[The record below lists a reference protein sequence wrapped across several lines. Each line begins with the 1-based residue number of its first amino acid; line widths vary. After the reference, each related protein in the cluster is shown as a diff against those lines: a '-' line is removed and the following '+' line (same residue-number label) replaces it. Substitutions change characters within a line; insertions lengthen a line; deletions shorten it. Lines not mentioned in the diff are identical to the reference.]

1 MSDKIL
7 LRGAQFFGHHGV
19 GDAERQVGGRYTVDV
34 EVDYDLAP
42 AGASENLADTIS
54 YSQVY
59 ERVRDLVE
67 RGSFR
72 LVEAL
77 ADAIAQDLLAHFP
90 ALGVRVRVLKTPPPI
105 AGIVDAAGVAIV
117 RTRAG
122 RG

>member
-7 LRGAQFFGHHGV
+7 LCGAQFFARHGV

-34 EVDYDLAP
+34 EVEYDLGL
-42 AGASENLADTIS
+42 AGTSDLIADTIS

-59 ERVRDLVE
+59 DRVRELVE
-67 RGSFR
+67 RRSFR

-90 ALGVRVRVLKTPPPI
+90 APSVRVRVMKTPPPI
-105 AGIVDAAGVAIV
+105 AGVVAAAGVEVV
-117 RTRAG
+117 RARTG
-122 RG
+122 